1 MTLSASSQLP
11 EGFRDLNPAFGSGAL
26 RRRIGLIAEPGVVRA
41 GVEDSYHSFRLHLA
55 HDQGVVSSVQ
65 THALRYPLDTCPL
78 ASRPLQRFFGMPL
91 STPWSD
97 LMSRENPRE
106 HCTHLYDLLFL
117 AMVHAGRGGQRAYDI
132 VVPDENPGPVW
143 STVHRDGVEV
153 LRWKTQSG
161 VLLEPQGLSGRPLLK
176 GFSRWAGEQLSG
188 DELEAALVLHKGYFV
203 SRARRFDIA
212 GGAGQRVAHLEIM
225 RGACFSYSEPR
236 MSVAVRM
243 AGHVIDTS
251 SPTTPLLNDLV

>member
-1 MTLSASSQLP
+1 MSVSSQLP
-11 EGFRDLNPAFGSGAL
+11 DDFRALNPDFGSGAL
-26 RRRIGLIAEPGVVRA
+26 RRRIRLIATPGLVRA
-41 GVEDSYHSFRLHLA
+41 GVEDSYHSFRLDLA
-55 HDQGVVSSVQ
+55 HEAGAVSRVE
-65 THALRYPLDTCPL
+65 TRALRYPLDTCPL
-78 ASRPLQRFFGMPL
+78 ASGPLQKFIGFSL

-97 LMSRENPRE
+97 LIAHQNPRE

-117 AMVHAGRGGQRAYDI
+117 AMVHASRGGQRTYDI
-132 VVPDENPGPVW
+132 TVPDENLGPVW
-143 STVHRDGVEV
+143 STVHRDGIEV

-161 VLLEPQGLSGRPLLK
+161 VVLEPQRFAGRPLLK

-188 DELEAALVLHKGYFV
+188 DELEAAVVLHKGYFV

-212 GGAGQRVAHLEIM
+212 GGAGQRVAHLEVM

-251 SPTTPLLNDLV
+251 SPATPLLEDLI

>member
-1 MTLSASSQLP
+1 MSDSSQLP
-11 EGFRDLNPAFGSGAL
+11 DDFRALNPQFGSGAL
-26 RRRIGLIAEPGVVRA
+26 RRRIRLIAAPGLVRA
-41 GVEDSYHSFRLHLA
+41 GVEDSYHSFRLDIA
-55 HDQGVVSSVQ
+55 HKSGKVSGVA
-65 THALRYPLDTCPL
+65 TRALRYPLDTCPL
-78 ASRPLQRFFGMPL
+78 ASAPLQRFIGLPL
-91 STPWSD
+91 STSWPD
-97 LMSRENPRE
+97 LIARENPRE

-117 AMVHAGRGGQRAYDI
+117 AMIHASRGGQRTYDI
-132 VVPDENPGPVW
+132 TVPDEHPGPVW

-161 VLLEPQGLSGRPLLK
+161 VVLEPQSVAGRPLLK

-188 DELEAALVLHKGYFV
+188 DELEAAVVLHKGYFV

-212 GGAGQRVAHLEIM
+212 GGAGQRVAHLEVM

-251 SPTTPLLNDLV
+251 FSETPLLEDLM